1 VVRIPVACHGAVL
14 GADRIGA
21 RVAVTTPR
29 RREEGADD
37 QRDKWRKGEDGWR
50 EEQRKVQRR
59 IGAWEGA
66 EEEGTV
72 GAELC
77 IGRRGRRRDPK
88 GMRAATHA
96 LLRLVLAGRGLRG
109 KMRVKP

>member
-1 VVRIPVACHGAVL
+1 MRIPVACHGAVL

-37 QRDKWRKGEDGWR
+37 HRDKWRKRGGWLAGGT
-50 EEQRKVQRR
+50 EE
-59 IGAWEGA
+59 GAAAHRGLGGGA

>member
-1 VVRIPVACHGAVL
+1 MTSGTNGGR
-14 GADRIGA
+14 
-21 RVAVTTPR
+21 
-29 RREEGADD
+29 
-37 QRDKWRKGEDGWR
+37 GEDGWR

-59 IGAWEGA
+59 IGAWGGA

-72 GAELC
+72 GTELC

-88 GMRAATHA
+88 GMRAVTHA